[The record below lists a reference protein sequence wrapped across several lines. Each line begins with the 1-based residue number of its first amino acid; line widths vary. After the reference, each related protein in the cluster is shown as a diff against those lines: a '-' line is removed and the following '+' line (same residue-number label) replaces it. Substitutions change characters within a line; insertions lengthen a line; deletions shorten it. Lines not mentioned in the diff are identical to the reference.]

1 MKTQSFRYSVVAVCA
16 AAVALGMS
24 LPAAA
29 KGVLRATL
37 STSLNTFD
45 PAKSTIG
52 DEYIYNVL
60 VFGGLVRIDENLK
73 YHGELAE
80 RWQASDDLK
89 TWTFFLRK
97 GVKFHHGREF
107 TSDDVIATFKHVA
120 DPATGSSART
130 HMDLVESFE
139 AVDKNTVRFKL
150 KIPYA
155 GFAELMV
162 ERQLKIVPSDRADK
176 LATEPSGTGPFKFKS
191 YSPGDKLEL
200 LKNPDYFEKGQ
211 PKLDG
216 IVFRIMPENAARVA
230 AIKSGDVDLVW
241 NLPLESID
249 ELKNN
254 KTLTVDEV
262 ATSTWDGIVMG
273 NKTKPFDD
281 VRVRRAV
288 LLALDK
294 AQLAQFSAFGHG
306 APTHSPISPK
316 HPYFNKELSLK
327 PDIAQAKK
335 LLAEAGYPN
344 GFQVTLHVPVGRP
357 TRERMGIAV
366 QHMLKQ
372 VGIQDDVVRM
382 PYNRF
387 QTEISGKAPF
397 YMDGYFTRP
406 TIDTSTYPWYHTTG
420 SWNTRMW
427 HFSSKRID
435 DLLDQ
440 ARGTKDEKELA
451 KLYRTFQQYAV
462 EDVPGVIAYVM
473 NFANAYRKNV
483 KGFKTLPYLWLDLR
497 NTDLE

>member
-1 MKTQSFRYSVVAVCA
+1 MKTLKLFVAVAVMTLA
-16 AAVALGMS
+16 AS

-29 KGVLRATL
+29 KGTLRATL
-37 STSLNTFD
+37 NTSLNQLY
-45 PAKSTIG
+45 PAKATIG
-52 DEYIYNVL
+52 EEYIYNVL
-60 VFGGLVRIDENLK
+60 VFSGLVRITEDLK
-73 YHGELAE
+73 FEGELAE

-89 TWTFFLRK
+89 TWTFYLRK
-97 GVKFHHGREF
+97 GVKFHHGKELGAE
-107 TSDDVIATFKHVA
+107 DVIATFKMVA

-139 AVDKNTVRFKL
+139 AVDKHTVRFKL

-162 ERQLKIVPSDRADK
+162 ERQLKVIPSDRLDK

-191 YSPGDKLEL
+191 FTPGDKLEL
-200 LKNPDYFEKGQ
+200 VKNPDYFEKGQ
-211 PKLDG
+211 PKLDA

-230 AIKSGDVDLVW
+230 AIKAGSVDLVW

-249 ELKNN
+249 ELKGNPG
-254 KTLTVDEV
+254 LTVDSV
-262 ATSTWDGIVMG
+262 PTSTWDGIVMN
-273 NKTKPFDD
+273 NKVKPFDD

-294 AQLAQFSAFGHG
+294 AQLAQFAVFGQG
-306 APTHSPISPK
+306 APTHSPISPR
-316 HPYFNKELSLK
+316 HPYFNKQLSLK
-327 PDIAQAKK
+327 PDIPQAKK

-344 GFQVTLHVPVGRP
+344 GFPIQLHVPVGRP

-372 VGIQDDVVRM
+372 VGIQVDVVRM

-387 QTEISGKAPF
+387 QTEVSGKAPF

-406 TIDTSTYPWYHTTG
+406 TLDTSTYPWYHSTG

-435 DLLDQ
+435 DLLDK

-451 KLYRTFQQYAV
+451 KLYQTFQQYAV

-483 KGFKTLPYLWLDLR
+483 KGFKTHPYLWLDLR
-497 NTDLE
+497 NTTVE

>member
-1 MKTQSFRYSVVAVCA
+1 MKTLKLFVAMAMMTLA
-16 AAVALGMS
+16 AS

-29 KGVLRATL
+29 KGTLRATL
-37 STSLNTFD
+37 NTSLNQLY
-45 PAKSTIG
+45 PAKATIG
-52 DEYIYNVL
+52 EEYIYNVL
-60 VFGGLVRIDENLK
+60 VFSGLVRITEDLK
-73 YHGELAE
+73 FQGELAE
-80 RWQASDDLK
+80 RWESSDDLK
-89 TWTFFLRK
+89 TWTFYLRK
-97 GVKFHHGREF
+97 GVKFHHGKELGAE
-107 TSDDVIATFKHVA
+107 DVITTFKMVA

-139 AVDKNTVRFKL
+139 AVDKHTVRFKL

-162 ERQLKIVPSDRADK
+162 ERQLKIIPSDRLDK

-191 YSPGDKLEL
+191 FTPGDKLEL
-200 LKNPDYFEKGQ
+200 VKNPDYFEKGQ
-211 PKLDG
+211 PKLDA

-230 AIKSGDVDLVW
+230 AIKAGSVDLVW
-241 NLPLESID
+241 NLPLESVD
-249 ELKNN
+249 ELKANPG
-254 KTLTVDEV
+254 LTVDSV
-262 ATSTWDGIVMG
+262 PTSTWDGIVMN

-294 AQLAQFSAFGHG
+294 AQLAQFAVFGQG
-306 APTHSPISPK
+306 APTHSPISPR
-316 HPYFNKELSLK
+316 HPYFNKQLSLK
-327 PDIAQAKK
+327 PDVPQAKK

-344 GFQVTLHVPVGRP
+344 GFPIQLHVPVGRP

-372 VGIQDDVVRM
+372 VGIQVDVVRM

-387 QTEISGKAPF
+387 QTEVSGKAPF

-406 TIDTSTYPWYHTTG
+406 TVDTSTYPWYHSTG

-435 DLLDQ
+435 DLLDK

-451 KLYRTFQQYAV
+451 KLYQTFQQYAV

-483 KGFKTLPYLWLDLR
+483 KGFKTHPYLWLDLR
-497 NTDLE
+497 NTSVE

>member
-1 MKTQSFRYSVVAVCA
+1 MKTLKLFVAVAVMTLA
-16 AAVALGMS
+16 AS

-29 KGVLRATL
+29 KGTLRATL
-37 STSLNTFD
+37 NTSLNQLY
-45 PAKSTIG
+45 PAKATIG
-52 DEYIYNVL
+52 EEYIYNVL
-60 VFGGLVRIDENLK
+60 VFSGLVRITEDLK
-73 YHGELAE
+73 FQGELAE

-89 TWTFFLRK
+89 TWTFYLRK
-97 GVKFHHGREF
+97 GVKFHHGKELGAE
-107 TSDDVIATFKHVA
+107 DVITTFKMIA

-139 AVDKNTVRFKL
+139 AVDKHTVRFKL

-162 ERQLKIVPSDRADK
+162 ERQLKIIPSDRLDK

-191 YSPGDKLEL
+191 FTPGDKLEL
-200 LKNPDYFEKGQ
+200 VKNPDYFEKGQ
-211 PKLDG
+211 PKLDA

-230 AIKSGDVDLVW
+230 AIKAGSVDLVW
-241 NLPLESID
+241 NLPLESVD
-249 ELKNN
+249 ELKGNPG
-254 KTLTVDEV
+254 LTVDSV
-262 ATSTWDGIVMG
+262 PTSTWDGIVMN

-294 AQLAQFSAFGHG
+294 AQLAQFAVFGQG
-306 APTHSPISPK
+306 APTHSPISPR
-316 HPYFNKELSLK
+316 HPYFNKQLSLK
-327 PDIAQAKK
+327 PDVPQAKK

-344 GFQVTLHVPVGRP
+344 GFPIQLHVPVGRP

-372 VGIQDDVVRM
+372 VGIQVDVVRM

-387 QTEISGKAPF
+387 QTEVSGKAPF

-406 TIDTSTYPWYHTTG
+406 TVDTSTYPWYHTSG

-435 DLLDQ
+435 DLLDK

-451 KLYRTFQQYAV
+451 KLYQTFQQYAV

-483 KGFKTLPYLWLDLR
+483 KGFKTHPYLWLDLR
-497 NTDLE
+497 NTSVE

>member
-1 MKTQSFRYSVVAVCA
+1 MKSLLLRIAIAGCLAAGCWTQAS
-16 AAVALGMS
+16 
-24 LPAAA
+24 A
-29 KGVLRATL
+29 KGTLRATL
-37 STSLNTFD
+37 NASLNQLN
-45 PAKSTIG
+45 PAKATIG
-52 DEYIYNVL
+52 EEYIYNVL
-60 VFGGLVRIDENLK
+60 VFSGLVRITEDLK
-73 YHGELAE
+73 FQGELAE
-80 RWQASDDLK
+80 RWESSDDLK
-89 TWTFFLRK
+89 TWTFYLRR
-97 GVKFHHGREF
+97 GVKFHHGKELGAE
-107 TSDDVIATFKHVA
+107 DVIATFKLIA
-120 DPATGSSART
+120 DPATASSART
-130 HMDLVESFE
+130 YMDLVESYE
-139 AVDKNTVRFKL
+139 AVDRYTVRFKL

-155 GFAELMV
+155 GFAELMI
-162 ERQLKIVPSDRADK
+162 ERQLKIIPSDRLDK
-176 LATEPSGTGPFKFKS
+176 LGTEPSGTGPFKFKS
-191 YSPGDKLEL
+191 YAPGDKLEL
-200 LKNPDYFEKGQ
+200 VKHPEYFEKGL

-216 IVFRIMPENAARVA
+216 VVFRIMPENAARVS
-230 AIKSGDVDLVW
+230 AIKAGSVDLVW

-254 KTLTVDEV
+254 KSLTVDE
-262 ATSTWDGIVMG
+262 APTATWDGIVMG

-294 AQLAQFSAFGHG
+294 AQLAQFAVFGHG
-306 APTHSPISPK
+306 MPTHSPISPR

-344 GFQVTLHVPVGRP
+344 GFPIVLHVPVGRP

-372 VGIQDDVVRM
+372 VGIQVEVVRM

-397 YMDGYFTRP
+397 YMDGYFARP
-406 TIDTSTYPWYHTTG
+406 TVDTSTYPWYHTSG

-440 ARGTKDEKELA
+440 ARATKDEQELA

-473 NFANAYRKNV
+473 NFANAYRTSV
-483 KGFKTLPYLWLDLR
+483 KGFKTHPYLWLDLR
-497 NTDLE
+497 TTDLQ

>member
-1 MKTQSFRYSVVAVCA
+1 MKTLKLFVAVAMMTLA
-16 AAVALGMS
+16 AS

-29 KGVLRATL
+29 KGTLRATL
-37 STSLNTFD
+37 NTSLNQLY
-45 PAKSTIG
+45 PAKATIG
-52 DEYIYNVL
+52 EEYIYNVL
-60 VFGGLVRIDENLK
+60 VFSGLVRITEDLK
-73 YHGELAE
+73 FLGELAE
-80 RWQASDDLK
+80 RWEASDDLK
-89 TWTFFLRK
+89 TWTFYLRK
-97 GVKFHHGREF
+97 GVKFHHGKELGAE
-107 TSDDVIATFKHVA
+107 DVITTFKLVA

-139 AVDKNTVRFKL
+139 AVDKHTVRFKL

-162 ERQLKIVPSDRADK
+162 ERQLKIIPSDRLDK

-191 YSPGDKLEL
+191 FTPGDKLEL
-200 LKNPDYFEKGQ
+200 VKNPDYFEKGQ
-211 PKLDG
+211 PKLDA

-230 AIKSGDVDLVW
+230 AIKAGSVDLVW
-241 NLPLESID
+241 NLPLESVD
-249 ELKNN
+249 ELKGNPG
-254 KTLTVDEV
+254 LTVDSV
-262 ATSTWDGIVMG
+262 PTSTWDGIVMN

-294 AQLAQFSAFGHG
+294 AQLAQFAVFGQG
-306 APTHSPISPK
+306 APTHSPISPR
-316 HPYFNKELSLK
+316 HPYFNKQLSLK
-327 PDIAQAKK
+327 PDVPQAKK

-344 GFQVTLHVPVGRP
+344 GFPIQLHVPVGRP

-372 VGIQDDVVRM
+372 VGIQVDVVRM

-387 QTEISGKAPF
+387 QTEVSGKAPF

-406 TIDTSTYPWYHTTG
+406 TVDTSTYPWYHSTG

-435 DLLDQ
+435 DLLDK

-451 KLYRTFQQYAV
+451 KLYQTFQQYAV

-483 KGFKTLPYLWLDLR
+483 KGFKTHPYLWLDLR
-497 NTDLE
+497 NTSVE

>member
-1 MKTQSFRYSVVAVCA
+1 MSLKFLRFAL
-16 AAVALGMS
+16 AAVL
-24 LPAAA
+24 AAGISPGAHA
-29 KGVLRATL
+29 KGTLRVTMNA
-37 STSLNTFD
+37 SLNQLN
-45 PAKSTIG
+45 PAKATIG
-52 DEYIYNVL
+52 EEYLFDVL
-60 VFGGLVRIDENLK
+60 VFSGLVRITEDLK
-73 YHGELAE
+73 FQGDLAE
-80 RWQASDDLK
+80 RWESSDDLK
-89 TWTFFLRK
+89 TWTFHLRK
-97 GVKFHHGREF
+97 GVKFHHGKELG
-107 TSDDVIATFKHVA
+107 SEDVIATFKMIA
-120 DPATGSSART
+120 DPATASSART
-130 HMDLVESFE
+130 YMDLVESFE
-139 AVDKNTVRFKL
+139 AVDKYTVRFKL

-162 ERQLKIVPSDRADK
+162 ERQLKIVPSDRMDK

-191 YSPGDKLEL
+191 YTPGDKLEL
-200 LKNPDYFEKGQ
+200 VKNPDYFEKGL

-216 IVFRIMPENAARVA
+216 VVFRIMPENAARVA
-230 AIKSGDVDLVW
+230 AIKSGDLDLVW

-262 ATSTWDGIVMG
+262 PTGTWDGIVMG

-294 AQLAQFSAFGHG
+294 AQLATFSAFGHG
-306 APTHSPISPK
+306 VPTHTPISPK

-344 GFQVTLHVPVGRP
+344 GFPITLHVPVGRP

-372 VGIQDDVVRM
+372 VGIQVDVVRM

-406 TIDTSTYPWYHTTG
+406 TVDTSTYPWYHTTG

-435 DLLDQ
+435 ELLDR

-451 KLYRTFQQYAV
+451 KLYKTFQQYAV

-483 KGFKTLPYLWLDLR
+483 KNFRTHPYLWLDLR

>member
-1 MKTQSFRYSVVAVCA
+1 MAIHPFLTRVFVAIC
-16 AAVALGMS
+16 VALAVS
-24 LPAAA
+24 APAAA
-29 KGVLRATL
+29 KGTLRATL
-37 STSLNTFD
+37 NTSLNQLY
-45 PAKSTIG
+45 PAKATIG
-52 DEYIYNVL
+52 EEYIYNVL
-60 VFGGLVRIDENLK
+60 VFSGLVRITEDLK
-73 YHGELAE
+73 FQGELAE

-89 TWTFFLRK
+89 TWTFYLRK
-97 GVKFHHGREF
+97 GVKFHHGKEL
-107 TSDDVIATFKHVA
+107 TAEDVITTFKMIA

-139 AVDKNTVRFKL
+139 ALDKHTVRFKL

-162 ERQLKIVPSDRADK
+162 ERQLKIIPSDRLDK

-191 YSPGDKLEL
+191 FSPGDKLEL
-200 LKNPDYFEKGQ
+200 VKNPDYFEKGQ
-211 PKLDG
+211 PKLDA

-230 AIKSGDVDLVW
+230 AIKAGSVDLVW
-241 NLPLESID
+241 NLPLESVD
-249 ELKNN
+249 ELKGNAA
-254 KTLTVDEV
+254 LTVDSV
-262 ATSTWDGIVMG
+262 PTSTWDGIVMN

-294 AQLAQFSAFGHG
+294 AQLAQFAVFGQG
-306 APTHSPISPK
+306 APTHSPISPR
-316 HPYFNKELSLK
+316 HPYFNKQLSLK
-327 PDIAQAKK
+327 PDVPQAKK

-344 GFQVTLHVPVGRP
+344 GFPIQLHVPVGRP

-366 QHMLKQ
+366 QQMLKQ
-372 VGIQDDVVRM
+372 VGIQVDVVRM

-387 QTEISGKAPF
+387 QTEVSGKAPF

-406 TIDTSTYPWYHTTG
+406 TLDTSTYPWYHSTG

-435 DLLDQ
+435 DLLDK

-451 KLYRTFQQYAV
+451 KLYQTFQQYAV

-483 KGFKTLPYLWLDLR
+483 KGFKTHPYLWLDLR
-497 NTDLE
+497 NTTMD

>member
-1 MKTQSFRYSVVAVCA
+1 MKTLKLFVAVAVMTLA
-16 AAVALGMS
+16 ASA
-24 LPAAA
+24 PAAA
-29 KGVLRATL
+29 KGTLRATL
-37 STSLNTFD
+37 NTSLNQLY
-45 PAKSTIG
+45 PAKATIG
-52 DEYIYNVL
+52 EEYIYNVL
-60 VFGGLVRIDENLK
+60 VFSGLVRITEDLK
-73 YHGELAE
+73 FQGELAE

-89 TWTFFLRK
+89 TWTFYLRK
-97 GVKFHHGREF
+97 GVKFHHGKEL
-107 TSDDVIATFKHVA
+107 TAEDVITTFKLIA

-139 AVDKNTVRFKL
+139 ALDKHTVRFKL

-162 ERQLKIVPSDRADK
+162 ERQLKIIPSDRLDK

-191 YSPGDKLEL
+191 FTPGDKLEL
-200 LKNPDYFEKGQ
+200 VKNPDYFEKGQ
-211 PKLDG
+211 PKLDA

-230 AIKSGDVDLVW
+230 AIKAGSVDLVW
-241 NLPLESID
+241 NLPLESVD
-249 ELKNN
+249 ELKGN
-254 KTLTVDEV
+254 TGLTVDSV
-262 ATSTWDGIVMG
+262 PTSTWDGIVMN

-294 AQLAQFSAFGHG
+294 AQLAQFAVFGQG
-306 APTHSPISPK
+306 APTHSPISPQ
-316 HPYFNKELSLK
+316 HPYFNKQLSLK
-327 PDIAQAKK
+327 PDVPQAKK

-344 GFQVTLHVPVGRP
+344 GFPIQLHVPVGRP

-372 VGIQDDVVRM
+372 VGIQVDVVRM

-387 QTEISGKAPF
+387 QTEVSGKAPF

-406 TIDTSTYPWYHTTG
+406 TVDTSTYPWYHSTG

-435 DLLDQ
+435 ELLDK

-451 KLYRTFQQYAV
+451 KLYQTFQQYAV

-483 KGFKTLPYLWLDLR
+483 KGFKTHPYLWLDLR
-497 NTDLE
+497 NTTVE

>member
-1 MKTQSFRYSVVAVCA
+1 MSQNFLRFVLVAVLA
-16 AAVALGMS
+16 AGISAGAQ
-24 LPAAA
+24 A
-29 KGVLRATL
+29 KGTLRATL
-37 STSLNTFD
+37 NASLNQLY
-45 PAKSTIG
+45 PAKATIG
-52 DEYIYNVL
+52 EEYIYNVL
-60 VFGGLVRIDENLK
+60 VFSGLVRITEDLK
-73 YHGELAE
+73 FQGELAE
-80 RWQASDDLK
+80 RWESSEDLK
-89 TWTFFLRK
+89 TWTFHLRR
-97 GVKFHHGREF
+97 GVKFHHGKEF
-107 TSDDVIATFKHVA
+107 GSDDVVATFKLVA
-120 DPATGSSART
+120 DPATGSSARS

-139 AVDKNTVRFKL
+139 AVDKYTVRFKL

-155 GFAELMV
+155 GFAELMI
-162 ERQLKIVPSDRADK
+162 ERQLKIIPADRLDK

-191 YSPGDKLEL
+191 YTPGDKLEL
-200 LKNPDYFEKGQ
+200 VKNPDYFEKGL

-230 AIKSGDVDLVW
+230 AIKAGSVDLVW

-249 ELKNN
+249 ELKGNAG
-254 KTLTVDEV
+254 LTVDSV
-262 ATSTWDGIVMG
+262 PTSTWDGIVMS
-273 NKTKPFDD
+273 NKLKPFDD

-294 AQLAQFSAFGHG
+294 AQLVQFAVFGHG
-306 APTHSPISPK
+306 APTHSPISPR

-327 PDIAQAKK
+327 PDIPQAKK

-344 GFQVTLHVPVGRP
+344 GFQVILHVPVGRP

-372 VGIQDDVVRM
+372 VGIQVDVVRM

-387 QTEISGKAPF
+387 QTEVSGKAPF

-406 TIDTSTYPWYHTTG
+406 TLDTSTYPWYHTSG

-435 DLLDQ
+435 EVLDK
-440 ARGTKDEKELA
+440 ARATRDEKELA
-451 KLYRTFQQYAV
+451 KLYKTFQQYAV

-483 KGFKTLPYLWLDLR
+483 KGFKTHPYLWLDLR
-497 NTDLE
+497 NTSVE

>member
-1 MKTQSFRYSVVAVCA
+1 MKTLKLFVAVAVMTLA
-16 AAVALGMS
+16 AS

-29 KGVLRATL
+29 KGTLRATL
-37 STSLNTFD
+37 NTSLNQLY
-45 PAKSTIG
+45 PAKATIG
-52 DEYIYNVL
+52 EEYIYNVL
-60 VFGGLVRIDENLK
+60 VFSGLVRITEDLK
-73 YHGELAE
+73 FQGELAE

-89 TWTFFLRK
+89 TWTFYLRK
-97 GVKFHHGREF
+97 GVKFHHGKELGAE
-107 TSDDVIATFKHVA
+107 DVITTFKMIA

-139 AVDKNTVRFKL
+139 AVDKHTVRFKL

-162 ERQLKIVPSDRADK
+162 ERQLKIIPSDRLDK

-191 YSPGDKLEL
+191 FTPGDKLEL
-200 LKNPDYFEKGQ
+200 VKNPDYFEKGQ
-211 PKLDG
+211 PKLDA

-230 AIKSGDVDLVW
+230 AIKAGSVDLVW
-241 NLPLESID
+241 NLPLESVE
-249 ELKNN
+249 ELKGNPG
-254 KTLTVDEV
+254 LTVDSV
-262 ATSTWDGIVMG
+262 PTSTWDGIVMN

-294 AQLAQFSAFGHG
+294 AQLAQFAVFGQG
-306 APTHSPISPK
+306 APTHSPISPR
-316 HPYFNKELSLK
+316 HPYFNKQLSLK
-327 PDIAQAKK
+327 PDVPQAKK

-344 GFQVTLHVPVGRP
+344 GFPIQLHVPVGRP

-372 VGIQDDVVRM
+372 VGIQVDVVRM

-387 QTEISGKAPF
+387 QTEVSGKAPF

-406 TIDTSTYPWYHTTG
+406 TVDTSTYPWYHTSG

-435 DLLDQ
+435 DLLDK

-451 KLYRTFQQYAV
+451 KLYQTFQQYAV

-483 KGFKTLPYLWLDLR
+483 KGFKTHPYLWLDLR
-497 NTDLE
+497 NTSVE

>member
-1 MKTQSFRYSVVAVCA
+1 MRFLLMRATLL
-16 AAVALGMS
+16 ALAMALS
-24 LPAAA
+24 CTASA
-29 KGVLRATL
+29 KGTLRATL
-37 STSLNTFD
+37 NANLNHLN
-45 PAKSTIG
+45 PAKATIG
-52 DEYIYNVL
+52 EEYIYDVL
-60 VFGGLVRIDENLK
+60 VFSGLVRIDENLK
-73 YHGELAE
+73 FQGELAE
-80 RWQASDDLK
+80 RWESSEDLR
-89 TWTFFLRK
+89 TWTFHLRK
-97 GVKFHHGREF
+97 GVKFHHGKELGAE
-107 TSDDVIATFKHVA
+107 DVIATFRMIA

-130 HMDLVESFE
+130 YMDLVEAFE
-139 AVDKNTVRFKL
+139 AVDKYTVRFKL

-162 ERQLKIVPSDRADK
+162 ERQMKIVPSDRMDK
-176 LATEPSGTGPFKFKS
+176 LATEPSGTGPFKLKS
-191 YSPGDKLEL
+191 WVPGDRLEL
-200 LKNPDYFEKGQ
+200 VKHTEYFEKGL

-216 IVFRIMPENAARVA
+216 VTFRIMPENAARVA
-230 AIKSGDVDLVW
+230 AIESGSVDLVW

-249 ELKNN
+249 KLKES
-254 KTLTVDEV
+254 KVLTVDSV

-294 AQLAQFSAFGHG
+294 QQLATFAAFGHG

-316 HPYFNKELSLK
+316 HPYFNKQIGFK

-344 GFQVTLHVPVGRP
+344 GFTIPLHVPVGRP
-357 TRERMGIAV
+357 TRERMAIAV

-372 VGIQDDVVRM
+372 VGIQVEVIRM

-406 TIDTSTYPWYHTTG
+406 TLDTSTYPWYHTTG

-435 DLLDQ
+435 ELLDK
-440 ARGTKDEKELA
+440 ARATRDEKELA
-451 KLYRTFQQYAV
+451 KLYQTFQQYAV

-483 KGFKTLPYLWLDLR
+483 KGFKTHPYLWLDLR
-497 NTDLE
+497 NVTVD

>member
-1 MKTQSFRYSVVAVCA
+1 MKTLKLFVAVAVMTLA
-16 AAVALGMS
+16 ASA
-24 LPAAA
+24 PAAA
-29 KGVLRATL
+29 KGTLRATL
-37 STSLNTFD
+37 NTSLNQLY
-45 PAKSTIG
+45 PAKATIG
-52 DEYIYNVL
+52 EEYIYNVL
-60 VFGGLVRIDENLK
+60 VFSGLVRITEDLK
-73 YHGELAE
+73 FEGELAE
-80 RWQASDDLK
+80 RWQASEDLK
-89 TWTFFLRK
+89 TWTFYLRK
-97 GVKFHHGREF
+97 GVKFHHGKELGAE
-107 TSDDVIATFKHVA
+107 DVIATFKMVA

-139 AVDKNTVRFKL
+139 AVDKHTVRFKL

-162 ERQLKIVPSDRADK
+162 ERQLKIIPSDRLDK

-191 YSPGDKLEL
+191 FTPGDKLEL
-200 LKNPDYFEKGQ
+200 VKNPDYFEKGQ
-211 PKLDG
+211 PKLDA

-230 AIKSGDVDLVW
+230 AIKAGSVDLVW

-249 ELKNN
+249 ELKGNPG
-254 KTLTVDEV
+254 LTVDSV
-262 ATSTWDGIVMG
+262 PTSTWDGIVMN

-294 AQLAQFSAFGHG
+294 AQLAQFAVFGQG
-306 APTHSPISPK
+306 APTHSPISPR

-327 PDIAQAKK
+327 PDIPQAKK

-344 GFQVTLHVPVGRP
+344 GFPIQLHVPVGRP

-372 VGIQDDVVRM
+372 VGIQVDVVRM

-387 QTEISGKAPF
+387 QTEVSGKAPF

-406 TIDTSTYPWYHTTG
+406 TLDTSTYPWYHSTG

-435 DLLDQ
+435 DLLDK

-451 KLYRTFQQYAV
+451 KLYQTFQQYAV

-483 KGFKTLPYLWLDLR
+483 KGFKTHPYLWLDLR
-497 NTDLE
+497 NTTVE

>member
-1 MKTQSFRYSVVAVCA
+1 MRSNGIRILA
-16 AAVALGMS
+16 AALLATLALGVQ
-24 LPAAA
+24 AN
-29 KGVLRATL
+29 GTLRATL
-37 STSLNTFD
+37 NASLNVLN
-45 PAKSTIG
+45 PAKATIG
-52 DEYIYNVL
+52 EEYIFNVL
-60 VFGGLVRIDENLK
+60 VFGGLLRITEDLK
-73 YHGELAE
+73 FQGELAE
-80 RWQASDDLK
+80 RWESSEDLK
-89 TWTFFLRK
+89 TWTFYLRR
-97 GVKFHHGREF
+97 GVKFHHGKEF
-107 TSDDVIATFKHVA
+107 DSADVMATFKQIA

-130 HMDLVESFE
+130 HMDLVEAYE
-139 AVDKNTVRFKL
+139 AVDKYTVRFKL
-150 KIPYA
+150 KIAYA

-162 ERQLKIVPSDRADK
+162 ERQLKIIPSDRLDK

-191 YSPGDKLEL
+191 YVPGDKLEL
-200 LKNPDYFEKGQ
+200 VKNPDYYEKGL

-230 AIKSGDVDLVW
+230 AIKSGSVDLVW

-249 ELKNN
+249 ELKSNAA
-254 KTLTVDEV
+254 LTVDAV
-262 ATSTWDGIVMG
+262 PTSTWDGIVMG

-281 VRVRRAV
+281 VRVRRAI

-294 AQLAQFSAFGHG
+294 AQLATFAAFGHG

-316 HPYFNKELSLK
+316 HPYFNKQLSLK
-327 PDIAQAKK
+327 PDIPQAKK

-344 GFQVTLHVPVGRP
+344 GFQTVLHVPVGRP
-357 TRERMGIAV
+357 TRERMAIAV

-372 VGIQDDVVRM
+372 VGIQVDVVRM

-406 TIDTSTYPWYHTTG
+406 TIDTSTYPWYHTSG

-435 DLLDQ
+435 ELLDK
-440 ARGTKDEKELA
+440 ARSTRDETEA
-451 KLYRTFQQYAV
+451 ARLYHLFQQYAV

-483 KGFKTLPYLWLDLR
+483 TGFKTHSYLWLDLR
-497 NTDLE
+497 HTDLK

>member
-1 MKTQSFRYSVVAVCA
+1 MNTHSLRFAIVAVCA
-16 AAVALGMS
+16 AAATLGVT

-97 GVKFHHGREF
+97 GVKFHHGKEF
-107 TSDDVIATFKHVA
+107 TSEDVIATFKHIA

-162 ERQLKIVPSDRADK
+162 ERQLKIIPSDRLDK

-191 YSPGDKLEL
+191 FTPGDKLEL
-200 LKNPDYFEKGQ
+200 VRNPDYYEKGL

-216 IVFRIMPENAARVA
+216 VVFRIMPENAARMA
-230 AIKSGDVDLVW
+230 AMESGDIDLMW

-249 ELKNN
+249 KLKGNP
-254 KTLTVDEV
+254 KVIVDEV
-262 ATSTWDGIVMG
+262 PTSTWDGIVMG
-273 NKTKPFDD
+273 NTQKPFDD

-294 AQLAQFSAFGHG
+294 AQLTQFCVFGHG
-306 APTHSPISPK
+306 MPTHSPISPR
-316 HPYFNKELSLK
+316 HPYFNKQLSLK
-327 PDIAQAKK
+327 PDVAQAKK

-344 GFQVTLHVPVGRP
+344 GFKITLHVPVGRP
-357 TRERMGIAV
+357 TRERMGVAV

-372 VGIQDDVVRM
+372 VGIEVEVQRM

-387 QTEISGKAPF
+387 QTEVSGKAPF

-406 TIDTSTYPWYHTTG
+406 SIDTSTYPWHHSTG
-420 SWNTRMW
+420 SWNSRMW
-427 HFSSKRID
+427 HFKSARVD
-435 DLLDQ
+435 EVLDK
-440 ARGTKDEKELA
+440 ARVTKDEKELT
-451 KLYRTFQQYAV
+451 KLYQQYQQYLL

-473 NFANAYRKNV
+473 NFANAYGKNV
-483 KGFKTLPYLWLDLR
+483 KGFHTHPYLWLDLR
-497 NTDLE
+497 NTSLE

>member
-1 MKTQSFRYSVVAVCA
+1 MAIHSFLIRVLIVVCVAFA
-16 AAVALGMS
+16 APAL
-24 LPAAA
+24 A
-29 KGVLRATL
+29 KGTLRATL
-37 STSLNTFD
+37 NTSLNQLY
-45 PAKSTIG
+45 PAKATIG
-52 DEYIYNVL
+52 EEYIYNVL
-60 VFGGLVRIDENLK
+60 VFSGLVRITEDLK
-73 YHGELAE
+73 FQGELAE

-89 TWTFFLRK
+89 TWTFYLRK
-97 GVKFHHGREF
+97 GVKFHHGKELGAE
-107 TSDDVIATFKHVA
+107 DVIATFKLVA

-139 AVDKNTVRFKL
+139 ALDKYTVRFNL

-155 GFAELMV
+155 GFADLMV
-162 ERQLKIVPSDRADK
+162 ERQLKIIPSDRLDK

-191 YSPGDKLEL
+191 FTPGDKLEL
-200 LKNPDYFEKGQ
+200 VRNPDYFEKGQ

-230 AIKSGDVDLVW
+230 AIRAGSVDLVW
-241 NLPLESID
+241 NLPLESVE
-249 ELKNN
+249 ELKGIPA
-254 KTLTVDEV
+254 LTVDSV
-262 ATSTWDGIVMG
+262 PTSTWDGIVMN

-294 AQLAQFSAFGHG
+294 AQLAQFAVFGQG
-306 APTHSPISPK
+306 APTHSPISPR
-316 HPYFNKELSLK
+316 HPYFNKQLSLK
-327 PDIAQAKK
+327 PDVAQAKK

-344 GFQVTLHVPVGRP
+344 GFPIQLHVPVGRP

-372 VGIQDDVVRM
+372 VGIQVDVVRM

-387 QTEISGKAPF
+387 QTEVSGKAPF

-406 TIDTSTYPWYHTTG
+406 TLDTSTYPWYHSTG

-435 DLLDQ
+435 ELLDK

-451 KLYRTFQQYAV
+451 KLYQTFQQYAV

-473 NFANAYRKNV
+473 NFANAYRTNV
-483 KGFKTLPYLWLDLR
+483 KGFKTHPYLWLDLR
-497 NTDLE
+497 NTTVE

>member
-1 MKTQSFRYSVVAVCA
+1 MKTLKLFVAVAVMTLA
-16 AAVALGMS
+16 AS

-29 KGVLRATL
+29 KGTLRATL
-37 STSLNTFD
+37 NTSLNQLY
-45 PAKSTIG
+45 PAKATIG
-52 DEYIYNVL
+52 EEYIYNVL
-60 VFGGLVRIDENLK
+60 VFSGLVRITEDLK
-73 YHGELAE
+73 FQGELAE
-80 RWQASDDLK
+80 RWESSDDLK
-89 TWTFFLRK
+89 TWTFYLRK
-97 GVKFHHGREF
+97 GVKFHHGKELGAE
-107 TSDDVIATFKHVA
+107 DVIATFKLVA

-139 AVDKNTVRFKL
+139 AVDKHTVRFKL

-155 GFAELMV
+155 GFAQLMV
-162 ERQLKIVPSDRADK
+162 ERQLKIIPSDRLDK

-191 YSPGDKLEL
+191 FTPGDKLEL
-200 LKNPDYFEKGQ
+200 VKNPDYFEKGQ
-211 PKLDG
+211 PKLDA

-230 AIKSGDVDLVW
+230 AIKAGSVDLVW

-249 ELKNN
+249 ELKGNPG
-254 KTLTVDEV
+254 LTVDSV
-262 ATSTWDGIVMG
+262 PTSTWDGIVMN

-294 AQLAQFSAFGHG
+294 AQLAQFAVFGQG
-306 APTHSPISPK
+306 APTHSPISPR
-316 HPYFNKELSLK
+316 HPYFNKQLSLK
-327 PDIAQAKK
+327 PDIPQAKK

-344 GFQVTLHVPVGRP
+344 GFPIQLHVPVGRP

-372 VGIQDDVVRM
+372 VGIQVDVVRM

-387 QTEISGKAPF
+387 QTEVSGKAPF

-406 TIDTSTYPWYHTTG
+406 TLDTSTYPWYHSTG

-435 DLLDQ
+435 DLLDK

-451 KLYRTFQQYAV
+451 KLYQTFQQYAV

-483 KGFKTLPYLWLDLR
+483 KGFKTHPYLWLDLR
-497 NTDLE
+497 NTTME